1 MIGFEGCGLQRV
13 QFTRRG
19 CKVILLGMTGEG
31 VKAEFEVLNLANDS
45 IQFLG
50 SKMGAVRLPQDIPF
64 LIDHYL
70 NDRLKLDQL
79 ISGQFPLV
87 EINQAI
93 KEVKT

>member
-19 CKVILLGMTGEG
+19 GKVILLGMTGEG

-50 SKMGAVRLPQDIPF
+50 SKMGQLGYHKTSRF
-64 LIDHYL
+64 L
-70 NDRLKLDQL
+70 
-79 ISGQFPLV
+79 
-87 EINQAI
+87 
-93 KEVKT
+93 